1 MTPPLKS
8 GNDSKTEQ
16 KSGGVKK
23 PEHMCRKC
31 GKQFPEE
38 RQLLN
43 HLSLLCAVV
52 VQVHNDFDL
61 DVKCLSQMFVTDVCH
76 RFKRDY

>member
-8 GNDSKTEQ
+8 RNDSKTEQ
-16 KSGGVKK
+16 KSGAVKNS
-23 PEHMCRKC
+23 EHLCRKC

-52 VQVHNDFDL
+52 VQVRNDFGL
-61 DVKCLSQMFVTDVCH
+61 DVQSVSQIQERLLVLS
-76 RFKRDY
+76 RF